1 MYETL
6 EYKYIKSVKVR
17 TINNV
22 ILYWKEEYT
31 RWPNQRDI
39 EEEDHVLTRI
49 KIDIQGVVNVWLA
62 SNEEIAKK
70 VFFVLEL

>member
-1 MYETL
+1 M
-6 EYKYIKSVKVR
+6 EYKYRKSVNVS

-22 ILYWKEEYT
+22 ILYWKDEYT
-31 RWPNQRDI
+31 KWPNHRDI
-39 EEEDHVLTRI
+39 EGEPQVLTRI
-49 KIDIQGVVNVWLA
+49 KIDIQGIRNIGLA

>member
-1 MYETL
+1 M
-6 EYKYIKSVKVR
+6 
-17 TINNV
+17 
-22 ILYWKEEYT
+22 
-31 RWPNQRDI
+31 WPNQRDI

-49 KIDIQGVVNVWLA
+49 KIDIQGVINVWLA